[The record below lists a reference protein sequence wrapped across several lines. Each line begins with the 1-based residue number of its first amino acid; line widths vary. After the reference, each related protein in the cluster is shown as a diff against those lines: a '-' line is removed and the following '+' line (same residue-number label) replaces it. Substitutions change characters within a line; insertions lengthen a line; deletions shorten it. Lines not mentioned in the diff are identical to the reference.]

1 MDGSTSLFILSN
13 MAIVEVR
20 VYGFVLGAVEIAL
33 SADSS
38 FSTLYVSCLTSS
50 LNRDTVSIS
59 LLSCIMDLLMVSKVC
74 VCVCVCVICLL
85 LDEGCLNQFLIHH
98 NSSLNDALS

>member
-1 MDGSTSLFILSN
+1 

-59 LLSCIMDLLMVSKVC
+59 LLSCIMVC
-74 VCVCVCVICLL
+74 
-85 LDEGCLNQFLIHH
+85 
-98 NSSLNDALS
+98 